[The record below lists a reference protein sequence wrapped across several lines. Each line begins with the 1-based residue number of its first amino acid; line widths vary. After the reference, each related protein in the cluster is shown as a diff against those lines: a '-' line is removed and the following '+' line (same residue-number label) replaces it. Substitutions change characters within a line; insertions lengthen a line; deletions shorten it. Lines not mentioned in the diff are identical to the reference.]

1 MSSELFV
8 FDNTFFADPF
18 SPSFVDSSHHHDD
31 DNYNTTVSIFQD
43 SNFTMPTNCLIQE
56 TPTQVDDTP
65 SSIDQIAS
73 ALLLSS
79 SPPSHQL
86 ENLSLCQVAN
96 PNSLVGLDDFAD
108 YSVKAEEFQV
118 HFESDH
124 FGSSNPLMVPQ
135 SCVENDVKLMQRS
148 FSSNSFD
155 DNNNNNNN
163 NKPSFSI
170 FTPQFDSLIESP
182 NFNTP
187 ALSSPENSFSSGQM
201 RRVCS
206 TGDLQKM
213 KTSQTRNTLSSSPLS
228 GERTF
233 IEEAANIKV
242 GRYSAEERK
251 ERIHRYRAKRTQ
263 RNFNKTIKYACRKT
277 LADNRP
283 RIRGRFA
290 RNDEAGGE
298 IPKTSLMFNR
308 FEDEDDLWIEGVH
321 EEEEDHQGSIGRR
334 QFYHNFG
341 SMTQYHQQYS
351 SH

>member
-1 MSSELFV
+1 MSSELFL
-8 FDNTFFADPF
+8 FDNAFFADPF
-18 SPSFVDSSHHHDD
+18 SPSFID
-31 DNYNTTVSIFQD
+31 DNTSTIFQ
-43 SNFTMPTNCLIQE
+43 E
-56 TPTQVDDTP
+56 TTTPLHDTP
-65 SSIDQIAS
+65 SIDQIAS
-73 ALLLSS
+73 TFLSS

-86 ENLSLCQVAN
+86 ENLSLCQITN
-96 PNSLVGLDDFAD
+96 PNSLVGLDDFCD
-108 YSVKAEEFQV
+108 YSIKAEEFQV
-118 HFESDH
+118 HFESN
-124 FGSSNPLMVPQ
+124 FGISNSLMVPQ
-135 SCVENDVKLMQRS
+135 SCVQNDVKLMQKS

-155 DNNNNNNN
+155 KNNNNNL
-163 NKPSFSI
+163 SFSV

-182 NFNTP
+182 NYQTS
-187 ALSSPENSFSSGQM
+187 ATLSSPDENSFSCGQM

-206 TGDLQKM
+206 TGDLQKL
-213 KTSQTRNTLSSSPLS
+213 KTSQIRNTLSSSSLS

-233 IEEAANIKV
+233 IEEAANIIKV

-298 IPKTSLMFNR
+298 IPKLASSR
-308 FEDEDDLWIEGVH
+308 FEDEDELWIEGVH
-321 EEEEDHQGSIGRR
+321 EEEEDHRGSIGRR

-341 SMTQYHQQYS
+341 SMIQYHQQYS

>member
-18 SPSFVDSSHHHDD
+18 SPSFIDSSHHHDD
-31 DNYNTTVSIFQD
+31 DDNYNTTISIFQD

-56 TPTQVDDTP
+56 NLIPVD
-65 SSIDQIAS
+65 DQIAS

-118 HFESDH
+118 HFGS
-124 FGSSNPLMVPQ
+124 GSSNPLMVPQ

-155 DNNNNNNN
+155 NNNNN
-163 NKPSFSI
+163 NKKTSFSV
-170 FTPQFDSLIESP
+170 FTPKFDSLIESP

-298 IPKTSLMFNR
+298 IPKTSSMFNR

-334 QFYHNFG
+334 QFYHDFG
-341 SMTQYHQQYS
+341 SMPQYHQQYS

>member
-8 FDNTFFADPF
+8 FDNSFFSDPF
-18 SPSFVDSSHHHDD
+18 SPSFIDT
-31 DNYNTTVSIFQD
+31 NNIFQNNIQD
-43 SNFTMPTNCLIQE
+43 NNFTIIQE
-56 TPTQVDDTP
+56 TPIDDTT
-65 SSIDQIAS
+65 SFDQIS
-73 ALLLSS
+73 SVLLSS

-86 ENLSLCQVAN
+86 ENLSICQTIPLN
-96 PNSLVGLDDFAD
+96 GFGDF
-108 YSVKAEEFQV
+108 SVKSEEFQV
-118 HFESDH
+118 QFESD
-124 FGSSNPLMVPQ
+124 FIGSGSSSSISNPLMVPQ
-135 SCVENDVKLMQRS
+135 SCAENAVKLMQRS
-148 FSSNSFD
+148 FSSHSFD
-155 DNNNNNNN
+155 

-170 FTPQFDSLIESP
+170 FTPQFDSLIESS
-182 NFNTP
+182 NYHTP
-187 ALSSPENSFSSGQM
+187 TLSSPENSFSSGQM

-290 RNDEAGGE
+290 RNDEACGE
-298 IPKTSLMFNR
+298 IPKTTMFNR

-321 EEEEDHQGSIGRR
+321 EEEEDQGSTGRSLP
-334 QFYHNFG
+334 FYHSFG
-341 SMTQYHQQYS
+341 SMTQYNQQYS

>member
-1 MSSELFV
+1 MSSELFL
-8 FDNTFFADPF
+8 FDNTFFSDPF
-18 SPSFVDSSHHHDD
+18 SPSFI
-31 DNYNTTVSIFQD
+31 DNNNNPIFQD
-43 SNFTMPTNCLIQE
+43 NNFTMPTK
-56 TPTQVDDTP
+56 VDDTL
-65 SSIDQIAS
+65 SIDQIAS
-73 ALLLSS
+73 TFLSS

-86 ENLSLCQVAN
+86 ENLSLCQIVN
-96 PNSLVGLDDFAD
+96 PNSLIGLDDFND
-108 YSVKAEEFQV
+108 YSIKSEEFQV
-118 HFESDH
+118 HFESNFGASDDH
-124 FGSSNPLMVPQ
+124 LMVPQ
-135 SCVENDVKLMQRS
+135 NDVKMMQRS
-148 FSSNSFD
+148 FSSNSFE
-155 DNNNNNNN
+155 NN
-163 NKPSFSI
+163 NKQSFSI
-170 FTPQFDSLIESP
+170 FTPKFDSLIESP
-182 NFNTP
+182 NFQTS
-187 ALSSPENSFSSGQM
+187 ATLSSPENSSCSGQM

-206 TGDLQKM
+206 TGDLQEKM

-233 IEEAANIKV
+233 IEEVANIKV

-251 ERIHRYRAKRTQ
+251 ERILRYKAKRTQ

-290 RNDEAGGE
+290 RNDEAVGGIE
-298 IPKTSLMFNR
+298 IPKTSSSMFNSSR
-308 FEDEDDLWIEGVH
+308 YEDEDDIWIEGVH